1 MSTERVYDFIVT
13 CQQSCKNKY
22 ELVQLKYVTY
32 TLHLHSHATN
42 PQP

>member
-13 CQQSCKNKY
+13 CQQSCQNEY
-22 ELVQLKYVTY
+22 ELVQLKYVSY
-32 TLHLHSHATN
+32 TLLLHSRTTN